1 MISLDAT
8 GEVRTQLYSL
18 NILNNYS
25 VFIKLLIEKCRFY
38 PLLRRNFFV
47 FYQISIYLY
56 IFVSTC
62 GL

>member
-25 VFIKLLIEKCRFY
+25 VFIKLLIEKYRFY
-38 PLLRRNFFV
+38 PLLRINFFV
-47 FYQISIYLY
+47 FYKI
-56 IFVSTC
+56 
-62 GL
+62 